1 MADTASRIWYQSFVD
16 EREQANYIGRLRL
29 ALADYADPGFDFAVH
44 GISPPDRYLHPLT
57 EFRCAGETIRAA
69 LAAEADGCDAFV
81 IGHFQEPGL
90 IECRGSLDIPVI
102 GLGESVMLYAC
113 ALGRKIGL
121 VTINPVFI
129 PWHDEQI
136 ARHGLGQRIVGVRAI
151 DADVATFMRAFEDE
165 TAYAQV
171 KDEFCRQ
178 VRPLI
183 EQGVEVV
190 VPAGGLPMLL
200 FARERDFSID
210 GAIVLN
216 GIAIVAKA
224 AEMAVKLRR
233 LTGTVVSRRGIY
245 AKAPPEAISEFLSA
259 R

>member
-1 MADTASRIWYQSFVD
+1 MP
-16 EREQANYIGRLRL
+16 GR
-29 ALADYADPGFDFAVH
+29 
-44 GISPPDRYLHPLT
+44 
-57 EFRCAGETIRAA
+57 
-69 LAAEADGCDAFV
+69 
-81 IGHFQEPGL
+81 
-90 IECRGSLDIPVI
+90 LDIPVI

-129 PWHDEQI
+129 PWHEDQI
-136 ARHGLGQRIVGVRAI
+136 ARNGLAQRVVGVRAI
-151 DADVATFMRAFEDE
+151 DAEVATFMSAFEDD
-165 TAYAQV
+165 TAYARV
-171 KDEFCRQ
+171 KNDFCRQ

-200 FARERDFSID
+200 FAREREFTID

-216 GIAIVAKA
+216 GIAVVAKA
-224 AEMAVKLRR
+224 AEMAVKLRW

-245 AKAPPEAISEFLSA
+245 AKASPEAISEFLDTH
-259 R
+259 